1 MVSSNPLKNKFQ
13 VTLQLENRLHDIPNG
28 FYYLLLL
35 SCVILD
41 KLQRNSY
48 FSFVEK
54 KQHGISFCRRY
65 VMKRKVYTKAL

>member
-1 MVSSNPLKNKFQ
+1 MLPSNPLKNKFQ
-13 VTLQLENRLHDIPNG
+13 ATLLLENRLHDFPKG

-41 KLQRNSY
+41 RLQRKQY

-54 KQHGISFCRRY
+54 KQHGISFLN
-65 VMKRKVYTKAL
+65 KDTS

>member
-41 KLQRNSY
+41 KLQRNLY

-54 KQHGISFCRRY
+54 KQHGISF
-65 VMKRKVYTKAL
+65 

>member
-1 MVSSNPLKNKFQ
+1 M
-13 VTLQLENRLHDIPNG
+13 ENRLHDFPNG

-41 KLQRNSY
+41 RLQRNQY

-54 KQHGISFCRRY
+54 KQHGISFWRRY
-65 VMKRKVYTKAL
+65 VM

>member
-54 KQHGISFCRRY
+54 KQHGISF
-65 VMKRKVYTKAL
+65 

>member
-1 MVSSNPLKNKFQ
+1 MVPSNPLKKKFQ
-13 VTLQLENRLHDIPNG
+13 ATLLLKNRLHDFPKG

-54 KQHGISFCRRY
+54 KQHGISFFKKIRHEKKSIY
-65 VMKRKVYTKAL
+65 

>member
-41 KLQRNSY
+41 RLQRNSY

-54 KQHGISFCRRY
+54 KQHGISF
-65 VMKRKVYTKAL
+65 L